1 MTIATFGHLP
11 FAFRSIPGFTM
22 QFKSF
27 FDLDNRLEDIDPM
40 GDPLA
45 ALDQVI
51 EWETFR
57 SLLGR
62 VHDKER
68 KSNAGRKPYDVV
80 LMLKILILQSLYNL
94 SDNRTEF
101 MIRDRLSFAR
111 FLKIDL
117 GDRVPDEN
125 TIWDFREL
133 LKQHDLLDKLFA
145 KFDAMLCEKGFAA
158 KKGQILDAS
167 ITGAPKQRNSREE
180 NKQIKEG
187 EGDSLWSENPHKKSQ
202 KDTDAR
208 WTKKNGTSYFGYK
221 NHIGVDNQH
230 KLIRTF
236 SVTPASTHD
245 SQVLGEL
252 VDPKN
257 SSGQVWADSA
267 YQSAAIIE
275 ELTEA
280 GYRPRIQ
287 RKGKRGQPLSE
298 REQQGNHTRSKT
310 RSRVEHVFGI
320 QSSMAGDLT
329 IRTIGLARAK
339 VKIGLRN
346 LSYNMN
352 RLKSLLR
359 PPKRSVARG

>member
-1 MTIATFGHLP
+1 
-11 FAFRSIPGFTM
+11 M
-22 QFKSF
+22 QFKTF
-27 FDLDNRLEDIDPM
+27 FDLDNRLEDIDRM
-40 GDPLA
+40 GDPLV
-45 ALDQVI
+45 ALDQMI
-51 EWETFR
+51 EWEEFR
-57 SLLGR
+57 SLLR
-62 VHDKER
+62 RIHDKER

-111 FLKIDL
+111 FLGIDL
-117 GDRVPDEN
+117 GDRIPDEN
-125 TIWDFREL
+125 TIWDFRES
-133 LKQHDLLDKLFA
+133 LKKDDLLDKLFA
-145 KFDAMLCEKGFAA
+145 KFDSMLCEKGFVA

-187 EGDSLWSENPHKKSQ
+187 EGDSLWTENPHKKRQ

-221 NHIGVDNQH
+221 NHIGVDNKH

-252 VDPKN
+252 IDPNN
-257 SSGQVWADSA
+257 SSGEVWADSA
-267 YQSAAIIE
+267 YQSEASVE
-275 ELTEA
+275 ELTAA
-280 GYRPRIQ
+280 GYRPHIQ

-320 QSSMAGDLT
+320 QSKMAGDLT
-329 IRTIGLARAK
+329 IRTIGLMRAK

-346 LSYNMN
+346 LAYNMN
-352 RLKSLLR
+352 RLKSLLM
-359 PPKRSVARG
+359 PPKRSVAGG

>member
-1 MTIATFGHLP
+1 
-11 FAFRSIPGFTM
+11 M

-27 FDLDNRLEDIDPM
+27 FDLDNRLEDIDRM

-45 ALDQVI
+45 ALDQVV
-51 EWETFR
+51 EWEKFR
-57 SLLGR
+57 PLLCR
-62 VHDKER
+62 IHNKER
-68 KSNAGRKPYDVV
+68 KSNAGRRPYDVV

-111 FLKIDL
+111 FLQIDL

-133 LKQHDLLDKLFA
+133 LKEHDLLDKLFT
-145 KFDAMLCEKGFAA
+145 KFDKMLCEKGFAA

-167 ITGAPKQRNSREE
+167 ITSAPKQRNSRAE
-180 NKQIKEG
+180 NKQIKEE
-187 EGDSLWSENPHKKSQ
+187 EGDSLWSENSHKKCQ

-221 NHIGVDNQH
+221 NHIGVDNKY
-230 KLIRTF
+230 KLIRTYT
-236 SVTPASTHD
+236 VTPASTHD
-245 SQVLGEL
+245 SQVVSEI

-257 SSGQVWADSA
+257 SSGEIWADSA
-267 YQSAAIIE
+267 YQSEAILE
-275 ELTEA
+275 ELIAA

-287 RKGKRGQPLSE
+287 RKGKRGQPLSG
-298 REQQGNHTRSKT
+298 REQKGNHTRSKT
-310 RSRVEHVFGI
+310 RSRVEHIFGI
-320 QSSMAGDLT
+320 QSQMAGDLM
-329 IRTIGLARAK
+329 IRTIGLMRAK

-346 LSYNMN
+346 LAYNMS
-352 RLKSLLR
+352 RLKSLLW
-359 PPKRSVARG
+359 PPKRSVSGGS

>member
-1 MTIATFGHLP
+1 
-11 FAFRSIPGFTM
+11 M

-27 FDLDNRLEDIDPM
+27 FDLENRLEDIDRM

-51 EWETFR
+51 EWEKFR
-57 SLLGR
+57 PLLVR
-62 VHDKER
+62 IHDKER

-80 LMLKILILQSLYNL
+80 QMLKILILQSLYNL

-111 FLKIDL
+111 FLEIDL

-125 TIWDFREL
+125 TIWDFRES
-133 LKQHDLLDKLFA
+133 LKRHDLLDKLFA
-145 KFDAMLCEKGFAA
+145 KFDTMLCDKGFAA

-167 ITGAPKQRNSREE
+167 ITSAPKQRNSREE

-187 EGDSLWSENPHKKSQ
+187 EGDSLWSETPNKKRQ

-221 NHIGVDNQH
+221 NHIGIDNKH

-236 SVTPASTHD
+236 AVTPASTHD

-252 VDPKN
+252 VDPNN
-257 SSGQVWADSA
+257 SSGEIWADSA
-267 YQSAAIIE
+267 YQSEVIIE

-280 GYRPRIQ
+280 GYRPHIQ

-310 RSRVEHVFGI
+310 RSRVEHIFGI

-329 IRTIGLARAK
+329 IRTIGLMRAK

-346 LSYNMN
+346 LAYNIN

-359 PPKRSVARG
+359 PPKRSVAGG

>member
-1 MTIATFGHLP
+1 
-11 FAFRSIPGFTM
+11 M

-27 FDLDNRLEDIDPM
+27 FDLENRLEDIDRM

-51 EWETFR
+51 EWEKFR
-57 SLLGR
+57 PLLGR
-62 VHDKER
+62 IHDKER
-68 KSNAGRKPYDVV
+68 KSSAGRKPYDVV

-111 FLKIDL
+111 FLRLDL

-125 TIWDFREL
+125 TIWDFRES
-133 LKQHDLLDKLFA
+133 LKKHDLLEALFA
-145 KFDAMLCEKGFAA
+145 KFDTMLCEKGFAA

-167 ITGAPKQRNSREE
+167 ITSAPKQRNSHEE

-187 EGDSLWSENPHKKSQ
+187 EGDSLWADKPCKKRQ

-221 NHIGVDNQH
+221 NHIGIDNKH

-252 VDPKN
+252 VDPNN
-257 SSGQVWADSA
+257 SSGEVWADSA
-267 YQSAAIIE
+267 YQSEAILE
-275 ELTEA
+275 ELTTA

-287 RKGKRGQPLSE
+287 RKGRRGRPLTQ
-298 REQQGNHTRSKT
+298 REQQGNYTRSKT
-310 RSRVEHVFGI
+310 RSRVEHTFGI

-329 IRTIGLARAK
+329 IRTIGLMRAK

-346 LSYNMN
+346 LAYNMN

-359 PPKRSVARG
+359 PPKRRVAGG